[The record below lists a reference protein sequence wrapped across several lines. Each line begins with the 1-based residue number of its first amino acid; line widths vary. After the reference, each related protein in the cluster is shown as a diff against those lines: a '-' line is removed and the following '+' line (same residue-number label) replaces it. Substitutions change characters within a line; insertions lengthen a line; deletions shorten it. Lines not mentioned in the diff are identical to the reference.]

1 MPIRINKYISESGY
15 CSRREADKYIEQ
27 GAVTIDGKPA
37 EVGSQVSA
45 GQVVKVFGETI
56 SKNIKSVIIAYNK
69 PVGVVSTTDA
79 DERNNIISAIG
90 YEERIFPIGRLDK
103 DSQGLILLTNEGDI
117 VNKILRVNNNHDKEY
132 FVMVNKKITPEF
144 ISRMQNGLP
153 ILGVMTRKC
162 EVTQKG
168 PTSFHIVLRQG
179 LNRQIRRMCEHL
191 GYSVTKLQRIRIMH
205 IHLGDLRVGQYRH
218 LTATEAEELYK
229 KIDSSVK
236 TEEGSAKKKRPQ
248 KAATP
253 NLKSGKAAA
262 SGRSQSTKERAPQSK
277 ERTSPGKERA
287 SQTRNRA
294 GQGKDKSATQ
304 GKTSFGKAPQRKV
317 QVKDGADKRSVASD
331 KRSAVSGG
339 GSRLSKKGGKR
350 AERNM
355 SYKPRGKGK

>member
-1 MPIRINKYISESGY
+1 M
-15 CSRREADKYIEQ
+15 
-27 GAVTIDGKPA
+27 
-37 EVGSQVSA
+37 
-45 GQVVKVFGETI
+45 
-56 SKNIKSVIIAYNK
+56 
-69 PVGVVSTTDA
+69 
-79 DERNNIISAIG
+79 
-90 YEERIFPIGRLDK
+90 
-103 DSQGLILLTNEGDI
+103 QGLILLTNEGDI

-205 IHLGDLRVGQYRH
+205 IHLGDLRVGQFRH

-253 NLKSGKAAA
+253 KSKGAKPAAGGKVPHGKEKATTPGKA
-262 SGRSQSTKERAPQSK
+262 SYGKST
-277 ERTSPGKERA
+277 
-287 SQTRNRA
+287 
-294 GQGKDKSATQ
+294 
-304 GKTSFGKAPQRKV
+304 QRKV
-317 QVKDGADKRSVASD
+317 QAKDGADKRSFASD
-331 KRSAVSGG
+331 KRSAASDKRSAASGG
-339 GSRLSKKGGKR
+339 GGRPSKKGGKP